1 METIMRKCACGNHV
15 EDERIE
21 LLDSR
26 VCSRCAANGIAQPAA
41 IKGFMVY
48 DHKTAPDICIMNASD
63 FAYAKSMTDRVGQ
76 ESILRNIVNDIP

>member
-1 METIMRKCACGNHV
+1 MRKCACCNRV

-26 VCSRCAANGIAQPAA
+26 VCSTCAAKGIAQPAA
-41 IKGFMVY
+41 LKGFMVY
-48 DHKTAPDICIMNASD
+48 DHKTAPDICFMNDRD

-76 ESILRNIVNDIP
+76 ESILRKIVNDIP